1 MQSNILT
8 AVFMPIAIGI
18 IMLGLGLHLTLDDF
32 KRIFLMPKAVMVG
45 LGCQLL
51 VLPLCCLGI
60 AHAFGLEPEL
70 AVGLMLL
77 SAAPG
82 GPSANLYS
90 HLANGDVALNITLT
104 AVNSVLAILTL
115 PLIVNLSLYHF
126 MGADTNMGL
135 QFDKVVQVF
144 AVVLIPV
151 SIGMYIHNRAPEF
164 STRMEKPVKIFSALL
179 LLIIIIAAV
188 LKEWDNIG
196 HFARVAGGAALTFNL
211 VSMGLGYGL
220 PLLVKLSKK
229 QAIAIGMEVGIH
241 NGSLAIAIATHPM
254 LLNNTVM
261 SIPPAVYSIFM
272 FFTAAAFGWLVNR
285 GRSGDV
291 EGNPASVHTSS

>member
-1 MQSNILT
+1 MQSNVLT
-8 AVFMPIAIGI
+8 AIFMPIAIGI
-18 IMLGLGLHLTLDDF
+18 IMLGLGLHLTVADF
-32 KRIFLMPKAVMVG
+32 RRILVMPKAVMVG

-51 VLPLCCLGI
+51 ILPLCCLGI
-60 AHAFGLEPEL
+60 AHGFHLAPEL

-90 HLANGDVALNITLT
+90 HLANGDVALNVTLT
-104 AVNSVLAILTL
+104 AFNALLSVITL
-115 PLIVNLSLYHF
+115 PLIVNLSLNHF
-126 MGADTNMGL
+126 MGAENSMGL

-151 SIGMYIHNRAPEF
+151 SIGMVIHHYSPAF

-188 LKEWDNIG
+188 VKERNNIVS
-196 HFARVAGGAALTFNL
+196 FAQQAGLAALTFNL
-211 VSMGLGYGL
+211 VSMGVGYFI
-220 PLLVKLSKK
+220 PLMVRLSKR
-229 QAIAIGMEVGIH
+229 QAIAISMEVGIH

-285 GRSGDV
+285 GPQAPQATTAAT
-291 EGNPASVHTSS
+291 E